1 MLHSNVR
8 MTLALELLLVEDV
21 DFCVSPNGCS
31 DVNLNILNRV
41 DALIKKYPVLE
52 NVSTADRRLV
62 LLEFSNL
69 VRDFVEDR

>member
-8 MTLALELLLVEDV
+8 MALAIEMLLVEAV

-41 DALIKKYPVLE
+41 DKLMEKYPVLA
-52 NVSTADRRLV
+52 NVSTADRKLV

-69 VRDFVEDR
+69 VRDFAEDR